1 MPPKIEINRDLC
13 ILCWKCTK
21 SCPAEILISNSKRKN
36 EGKGFLEIISPEKC
50 FECRACE
57 IVCPVKA
64 IKIFADLGQYHILI
78 KKT

>member
-1 MPPKIEINRDLC
+1 MELDRDLC

-21 SCPAEILISNSKRKN
+21 SCPAEILISIPKTKN
-36 EGKGFLEIISPEKC
+36 GEKGNLAIITPEKC

-64 IKIFADLGQYHILI
+64 IKIFADSE
-78 KKT
+78 